1 MTSRSDPEC
10 VFRFGRCELRAAERV
25 LLVDG
30 APAKLGARAFDILLA
45 LIERR
50 ERAVPRPELMQIV
63 WPRVI
68 VEENNLQVH
77 MVALRKLLGPTT
89 IATIPGRGYRFT
101 APLLDDAAPAA
112 APRPADRSPLAV
124 ATTNLPADPV
134 ALFGRAG
141 DAQAVVT
148 LLDGA
153 RLVTLVGPGGVGK
166 TRLAQAVAQQLAPR
180 FADGVWQVD
189 LAPLAEPGPLP
200 AAVALALGIALPGA
214 DPRAELVAALRGR
227 QMLLLLDNCEHLIE
241 AVGSF
246 VQALLAA
253 AAGVRVLT
261 TSQEMLKTGGE
272 QVYRLASL
280 AVPARDDDAEALGYG
295 AVRLFVERVRALE
308 PSFAPAGAALAGVVD
323 ICRRLDGMALAIEL
337 AAARVPLL
345 GVDGVRERLGERLRV
360 LTNGSRSALPK
371 HQTLR
376 AAFDW
381 SWGLLAPLDQVVFR
395 RLGVFTGGFTMELA
409 QTVVAD
415 DTLDAWAV
423 LDHLGALVDKSL
435 VVAEGAV
442 RPRYRLLETARA
454 YALEQLGQ
462 AQETATFLRAHAR
475 AMRDLFERALAPADA
490 GAPPDAALAD
500 RWAAE
505 RDNLRAAMEW
515 AVAEGDASSTV
526 MALST
531 ASASSSFMA
540 GLMRALVTRGN
551 LDEALRAARD
561 ALPRLRR
568 AGAFFACTPAF
579 AWLLAC
585 RQHGTAAAQLLGAAA
600 AFHQRSG
607 TDMEPNAAQCREQ
620 ALALLRA
627 AHSATQLR
635 SWQQQG
641 AAMDEDALAALIEAT
656 PERLS

>member
-1 MTSRSDPEC
+1 MTSRSDPES

-50 ERAVPRPELMQIV
+50 ERAVARPELMQIV

-101 APLLDDAAPAA
+101 APLLDDAAATSAATPAS
-112 APRPADRSPLAV
+112 DRSPLAV

-134 ALFGRAG
+134 PLFGRAG
-141 DAQAVVT
+141 DAQAVAT

-180 FADGVWQVD
+180 FADGVWLVD
-189 LAPLAEPGPLP
+189 LAPLTEPGPLP

-241 AVGSF
+241 AVGSL

-253 AAGVRVLT
+253 TAGVRVLA
-261 TSQEMLKTGGE
+261 TSQEVLKTLGE

-308 PSFAPAGAALAGVVD
+308 PSFAPTGATLAGVVD

-360 LTNGSRSALPK
+360 LTNGARGALPK

-381 SWGLLAPLDQVVFR
+381 SWALLAPLDQVVFR

-409 QTVVAD
+409 QSVVAD
-415 DTLDAWAV
+415 ETLDRWAV
-423 LDHLGALVDKSL
+423 LDHLGTLVDKSL
-435 VVAEGAV
+435 VVAEGAA

-462 AQETATFLRAHAR
+462 AQETAIFLRAHAR
-475 AMRDLFERALAPADA
+475 AMRDLFERTLAPAS
-490 GAPPDAALAD
+490 GSPPDEMLAE
-500 RWAAE
+500 RWAVE

-551 LDEALRAARD
+551 LDEALAAARD
-561 ALPRLRR
+561 SLPRLRR
-568 AGAFFACTPAF
+568 VGAFFACAPAF

-585 RQHGTAAAQLLGAAA
+585 RQDGAAAAQLLGAAA
-600 AFHQRSG
+600 SQAQRQG
-607 TDMEPNAAQCREQ
+607 IDLEPNAAQCREQ

-627 AHSATQLR
+627 AHSAPQLR

-641 AAMDEDALAALIEAT
+641 AAMDEAALAALIEAAASR
-656 PERLS
+656 P

>member
-1 MTSRSDPEC
+1 MTSRSDPES

-45 LIERR
+45 LVERR
-50 ERAVPRPELMQIV
+50 ERVVPRPELMQLV

-68 VEENNLQVH
+68 VEDNNLQVH

-89 IATIPGRGYRFT
+89 IATLPGRGYRFT
-101 APLLDDAAPAA
+101 APLLDDAAPALA
-112 APRPADRSPLAV
+112 APRPAEHSPLAV

-141 DAQAVVT
+141 DAQAVVA

-200 AAVALALGIALPGA
+200 AAVALALGIALPGV
-214 DPRAELVAALRGR
+214 DPRAELVAALRAR
-227 QMLLLLDNCEHLIE
+227 QLLLLLDNCEHLIE

-246 VQALLAA
+246 AQALLAA

-295 AVRLFVERVRALE
+295 AVRLFVERVRALD
-308 PSFAPAGAALAGVVD
+308 PSFAPAGPALAGVVD

-409 QTVVAD
+409 QTVVAA

-435 VVAEGAV
+435 VVAEGAA

-551 LDEALRAARD
+551 LDEALRAARE

-568 AGAFFACTPAF
+568 AGAFFACAPAF

-585 RQHGTAAAQLLGAAA
+585 RRQDAAAAQLLGAAA
-600 AFHQRSG
+600 AFQQRSSAAL
-607 TDMEPNAAQCREQ
+607 EPNAAECREQ

-627 AHSATQLR
+627 AHGAAQLR
-635 SWQQQG
+635 NWQQHG
-641 AAMDEDALAALIEAT
+641 AAMDEDALAALIEAAA
-656 PERLS
+656 